1 MWPSDRKQRIT
12 KMTTK
17 IVRLL
22 SLASLLWDYLS
33 RSVYSKKSMTWT
45 TCSFTYLQ
53 PALQEIDML
62 KRVCGDSLG

>member
-33 RSVYSKKSMTWT
+33 RSVYSKKNMAWT

-53 PALQEIDML
+53 PALQEIDVL
-62 KRVCGDSLG
+62 KGVCGDSLG